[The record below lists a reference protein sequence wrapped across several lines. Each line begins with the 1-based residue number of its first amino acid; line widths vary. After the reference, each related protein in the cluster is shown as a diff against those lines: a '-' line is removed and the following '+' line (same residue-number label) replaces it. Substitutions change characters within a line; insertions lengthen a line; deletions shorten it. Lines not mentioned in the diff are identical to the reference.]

1 MAKRIEQLSDS
12 LLDHYLVVSL
22 LLALIILTQ
31 VGVGNI
37 KIVSLL
43 GLLLCAIGILQR
55 NITVDLWIFIPLVL
69 YTLIGT
75 VSSWRVYGNI
85 TDGHGGQAV
94 FWEILMPWG
103 FFWLSAGFPC
113 SAAWRSRK
121 NPGMPMCSAAKC
133 LFFLTS
139 NPFS

>member
-75 VSSWRVYGNI
+75 VSSWLVYGNI
-85 TDGHGGQAV
+85 
-94 FWEILMPWG
+94 
-103 FFWLSAGFPC
+103 
-113 SAAWRSRK
+113 
-121 NPGMPMCSAAKC
+121 C
-133 LFFLTS
+133 L
-139 NPFS
+139 P

>member
-75 VSSWRVYGNI
+75 VSSWWVYGNI
-85 TDGHGGQAV
+85 
-94 FWEILMPWG
+94 
-103 FFWLSAGFPC
+103 
-113 SAAWRSRK
+113 
-121 NPGMPMCSAAKC
+121 C
-133 LFFLTS
+133 L
-139 NPFS
+139 P